1 MSKLSD
7 WVEAN
12 KHNPDNELNLR
23 NYLLNKDYYERE
35 FAKALEEGKVYECA
49 HCGYPRVIDGR
60 CDEDVMIEHKVCFT
74 CWFWLIHMNL
84 RNGPTARSIIVD
96 GIHYVDGGNKPKERS
111 DFLGFGGSKW
121 NYRKIGENDYVET
134 NNMWYQ
140 GTIPKRFNI
149 PDTHQFKPRELAS
162 WNNFLISSDF

>member
-1 MSKLSD
+1 MK
-7 WVEAN
+7 
-12 KHNPDNELNLR
+12 
-23 NYLLNKDYYERE
+23 
-35 FAKALEEGKVYECA
+35 
-49 HCGYPRVIDGR
+49 
-60 CDEDVMIEHKVCFT
+60 
-74 CWFWLIHMNL
+74 L